1 MKKLYDPETGKFDP
15 TPIEDFCM
23 WTALKRGGDKVNI
36 QLLKEFVYQWVQAT
50 VQKTSGQR
58 ERGNDIDPETGVEI
72 HRCACCASPKLDDVT
87 MANDSCE
94 YGKGEECQ
102 NAV

>member
-1 MKKLYDPETGKFDP
+1 MTCKYCTHWEP
-15 TPIEDFCM
+15 
-23 WTALKRGGDKVNI
+23 
-36 QLLKEFVYQWVQAT
+36 
-50 VQKTSGQR
+50 
-58 ERGNDIDPETGVEI
+58 DIDPETGVEI

>member
-1 MKKLYDPETGKFDP
+1 M
-15 TPIEDFCM
+15 IC
-23 WTALKRGGDKVNI
+23 KRCAYWEV
-36 QLLKEFVYQWVQAT
+36 
-50 VQKTSGQR
+50 
-58 ERGNDIDPETGVEI
+58 DIDPETGVEI

-94 YGKGEECQ
+94 YGKGEEYQ

>member
-1 MKKLYDPETGKFDP
+1 MTCKQCAHWEP
-15 TPIEDFCM
+15 
-23 WTALKRGGDKVNI
+23 
-36 QLLKEFVYQWVQAT
+36 
-50 VQKTSGQR
+50 
-58 ERGNDIDPETGVEI
+58 DIDPETGVEI

-94 YGKGEECQ
+94 YGKGEEYQ